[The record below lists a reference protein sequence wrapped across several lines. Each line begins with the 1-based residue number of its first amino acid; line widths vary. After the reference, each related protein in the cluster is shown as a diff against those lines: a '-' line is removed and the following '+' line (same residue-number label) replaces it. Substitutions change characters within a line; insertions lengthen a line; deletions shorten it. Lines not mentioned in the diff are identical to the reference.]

1 MRQIHLHGHNPT
13 ATRDPFKRSGPV
25 LKRAHFTHILLA
37 ESAAQ
42 VVIFWNRSCLKRGKF
57 PIHLFKQQGRCSSGT
72 TAAKKKKK
80 KNVHPALR
88 LHNDTV
94 SRATNTRAVRLSAH
108 PSLTSS
114 SCTLPCPRHHLLAP
128 PPLPPPTLLSVLFH
142 LPPKPP
148 VVISDSPLPEYP
160 TSSLT
165 LADTPRTPRPCL
177 SPPFPQ
183 LVCLC
188 AATQPISAHPA
199 GAGSLTQPLWRT

>member
-1 MRQIHLHGHNPT
+1 M
-13 ATRDPFKRSGPV
+13 ATTLQQNRSFQTQWTTV
-25 LKRAHFTHILLA
+25 LKGTNFTHILLA
-37 ESAAQ
+37 EPAAQ
-42 VVIFWNRSCLKRGKF
+42 AVIFWNRSCLKRCKF

-80 KNVHPALR
+80 ETVHPALR

-94 SRATNTRAVRLSAH
+94 SRATNTGAA
-108 PSLTSS
+108 PSLRSPFPHLVFLHTPVPSS
-114 SCTLPCPRHHLLAP
+114 SPSRLLRP
-128 PPLPPPTLLSVLFH
+128 PPPPPPTPLSVLFH

-148 VVISDSPLPEYP
+148 VVISDSPLPAYP